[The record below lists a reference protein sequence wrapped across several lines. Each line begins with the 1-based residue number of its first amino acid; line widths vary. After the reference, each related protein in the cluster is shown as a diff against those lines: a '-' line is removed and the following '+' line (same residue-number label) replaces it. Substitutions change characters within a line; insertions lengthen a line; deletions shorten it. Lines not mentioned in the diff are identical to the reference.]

1 MLFRETAGFLRLS
14 LYRNIKKG
22 IDNMKITIMLLGNKN
37 QKMRE
42 IIEEGTIYSL
52 IKKDDKRKEGV

>member
-1 MLFRETAGFLRLS
+1 
-14 LYRNIKKG
+14 
-22 IDNMKITIMLLGNKN
+22 MKITIMLLGNKN